1 MEKRESLLFIE
12 QCIRNIQYERDIAK
26 NIKLIENAVKREFGI
41 SLDISIVDNNKNRFF
56 GMCIY
61 PSSGEIEMLTKALMS
76 SPNSKLKYSDLEK
89 LHRELMTKATMTVEI
104 DSMLLYDSNLN
115 ASASEITSIL
125 LHEIGHIVTSNSVV
139 NRMKRAKEYMFTKF
153 DTNVRRLIGN
163 IPVIEN
169 LFSLVSLQIF
179 SNQLNLQLIKEKE
192 ADELARKMG
201 YGDELISILGKL
213 IANGKGENIKKT
225 NKEIDKDIEVTVD
238 WLVINIKELEY
249 RKDRLNKSLKIL
261 KMTTPSKHLAD
272 CIGKI
277 NNKLFS
283 KFNSNSVNKVVLV
296 NEAFIISN
304 LRNKKIKAPAGAMD
318 SSGRVRRLVSRDL
331 DIYRAELE
339 RVNSVDDKIFLLER
353 LYDLLDNAEFAK
365 YMLEE
370 NPKRVMQS
378 ETTINQYIDSL
389 REIIRLTN
397 DKKISKEKYGLYI
410 KYPADYE
417 G

>member
-1 MEKRESLLFIE
+1 MEKRESLLFVE
-12 QCIRNIQYERDIAK
+12 QCIRNIQYEKDIPK
-26 NIKLIENAVKREFGI
+26 NLKLIENAIKREFGV
-41 SLDISIVDNNKNRFF
+41 SLDISIVDNSKNRFF

-76 SPNSKLKYSDLEK
+76 SPNSKLKYSDLER
-89 LHRELMTKATMTVEI
+89 LHRELMTKATMVVEM
-104 DSMLLYDSNLN
+104 DSMLLYDTNLN

-153 DTNVRRLIGN
+153 DSNVRRLVGSL
-163 IPVIEN
+163 PVIEN

-201 YGDELISILGKL
+201 YGEELSSILGKL
-213 IANGKGENIKKT
+213 IANGKGENIKKS

-238 WLVINIKELEY
+238 WLVVNIKELEY
-249 RKDRLNKSLKIL
+249 RKDRLNRSLKIL

-272 CIGKI
+272 CISKI
-277 NNKLFS
+277 NDKLFS

-296 NEAFIISN
+296 NEAFILSSV
-304 LRNKKIKAPAGAMD
+304 RNKKIKAPAGAMD
-318 SSGRVRRLVSRDL
+318 NSGRVRRLVSRDL

-365 YMLEE
+365 YMIEE
-370 NPKRVMQS
+370 DPKRVMQS
-378 ETTINQYIDSL
+378 EATINQYIDSL
-389 REIIRLTN
+389 REIIRMTN